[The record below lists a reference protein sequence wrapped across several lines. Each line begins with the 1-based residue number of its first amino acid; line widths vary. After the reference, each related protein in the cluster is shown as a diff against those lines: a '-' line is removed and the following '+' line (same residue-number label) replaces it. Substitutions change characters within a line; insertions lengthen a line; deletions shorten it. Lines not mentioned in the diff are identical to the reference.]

1 MRFGKGAALAAA
13 SLALTVGSLASPAWS
28 APAASGDNSR
38 ASVDGVDGVP
48 ARGDGG
54 DCAFGRL
61 CLYTQPNFKGTRF
74 DLYVCN
80 DYRLVQWN
88 GPGSA
93 WNAQTVGTVA
103 AFKNRQF
110 TVLNTLAGREPNGTI
125 YGFPNYDFAPVWYAF
140 NC

>member
-1 MRFGKGAALAAA
+1 MRFSKGAALVIA
-13 SLALTVGSLASPAWS
+13 SLALTTGTLAGPAWS
-28 APAASGDNSR
+28 APAGSNDNSQ

-88 GPGSA
+88 GAGSA

-103 AFKNRQF
+103 SFKNREF
-110 TVLNTLAGREPNGTI
+110 TVLASIPGREVNGTI
-125 YGFPNYDFAPVWYAF
+125 HGFSSYNFSPVWYAY